1 MPQPVL
7 SANLATKA
15 SIKEWYKKTLSP
27 LVTHVREEKR
37 GLLHPQWLRYWR
49 LWTLKGQEQSY
60 HGRLRMYLPTA
71 HRILENWVQKLRAD
85 LFPQSKRWFK
95 VEPDSTVNEERA
107 DTTQCLIQDSLE
119 NQVKITALFPGL
131 LRNLCIFGTAPLDL
145 GWLHDERFVP
155 TLETYLD
162 KTTGRSETQEVLRSE
177 TLYLGPT
184 MRVVD
189 PFLFYVWPY
198 TPQFTWQAELLFED
212 MLAPWDTLER
222 MARTWIDP
230 DRPELGHQVENLK
243 GLKDIRATR
252 DNSEKYEAERERLL
266 ARGLTSRSEK
276 LSFDPRRPADTTTLY
291 WYGSLQETKDDDTGE
306 TRPEDPTWY
315 KLLVGGDDI
324 LLTCRQD
331 PWWHQ
336 NPSYLAAKFAE
347 LQGEFWGYGVM
358 FLLDH
363 LQYFTNDTLNQTGD
377 GLVFSLNPIVAMDAN
392 AVQFPDSIRMAP
404 AARWLMRDPRNSL
417 QFIEPPKDSAMAGV
431 NVINFLI
438 AMMND
443 VSNVAPFG
451 SGLGTGAA
459 GRARGRAVGTAT
471 GMSIISSE
479 ALLQVRD
486 VVENIEQGILT
497 PSLKMI
503 YSLYQQ
509 CLDRPLL
516 LRMEGVKGA
525 AMVETAITRDNLVG
539 NLKFSWQGSVFTF
552 NQNVRV
558 QQMLNFIQILARI
571 PPDFLAQDNARVNWK
586 YLLREIW
593 ATGFG
598 DREAEQIITDIM
610 PTRVVDAYVENEL
623 FRVGRGAEVTVS
635 PLDQDQE
642 HADMHGKL
650 LTEPDLDPEVVELVM
665 RHIQKH
671 GQSFAMKQ
679 IQAQQQAEQAA
690 MAQMMGGAAA
700 GGGAG
705 TGGPG
710 QGPGGA
716 TGGPPGAPGP
726 MTASRTVM
734 PNAPGRLPQTT
745 SDSDVAR
752 ALTRSS
758 GTPGA
763 Y

>member
-15 SIKEWYKKTLSP
+15 SIKEWYKKTLAP
-27 LVTHVREEKR
+27 LVTQVREEKR

-49 LWTLKGQEQSY
+49 LWTLKGTEQAY

-95 VEPDSTVNEERA
+95 TIPDSTVNEEKGY
-107 DTTQCLIQDSLE
+107 TVQEMLQDALQ
-119 NQVKITALFPGL
+119 NQIKITAIFPGL
-131 LRNLCIFGTAPLDL
+131 LRNLCIFGTAPLDI

-155 TLETYLD
+155 TLQSTLD
-162 KTTGRSETQEVLRSE
+162 TTNGQTKTEEVLRAE
-177 TLYLGPT
+177 TRYLGPT

-198 TPQFTWQAELLFED
+198 TTQFTWDAELIFED
-212 MLAPWDTLER
+212 MLAPWDALES

-230 DRPELGHQVENLK
+230 ERQELGHQIENLK
-243 GLKDIRATR
+243 GLKDLRATR
-252 DNSEKYEAERERLL
+252 DNSEKFDAEKERLL
-266 ARGLTSRSEK
+266 ARGLTSRSER
-276 LSFDPRRPADTTTLY
+276 LSMDPRRPADTTTLY
-291 WYGSLQETKDDDTGE
+291 WKGSLQEVEDPGTGE
-306 TRPEDPTWY
+306 THPEDPTWY
-315 KLLVGGDDI
+315 KLIVGGDDI
-324 LLTCRQD
+324 LLQCRQN
-331 PWWHQ
+331 PYWHQ

-347 LQGEFWGYGVM
+347 MQGEFWGYGVM

-392 AVQFPDSIRMAP
+392 SVQFPDSIRMAP

-443 VSNVAPFG
+443 VSNVSPFG
-451 SGLGTGAA
+451 GAGIQGT

-486 VVENIEQGILT
+486 VVENIEAGVLT
-497 PSLKMI
+497 PSLGMM

-509 CLDRPLL
+509 CLDRSLL

-525 AMVETAITRDNLVG
+525 AMVETAVTRDDLVG
-539 NLKFSWQGSVFTF
+539 AFTFQWQGSVFTF

-598 DREAEQIITDIM
+598 DKEAQQIITDIT
-610 PTRVVDAYVENEL
+610 PTRTVDAYIENEL
-623 FRVGRGAEVTVS
+623 FRVGRGSEVTIS
-635 PLDQDQE
+635 PLDDDMQ
-642 HADMHGKL
+642 HAQMHDPL
-650 LTEPDLDPEVVELVM
+650 LQEPDLDPAVKQMVAQ
-665 RHIQKH
+665 HIQRH
-671 GQSFAMKQ
+671 AVSYAMKELQ
-679 IQAQQQAEQAA
+679 KQQQAEQAA
-690 MAQMMGGAAA
+690 QAQLMGGAA
-700 GGGAG
+700 
-705 TGGPG
+705 P
-710 QGPGGA
+710 QGPGMGGNGA
-716 TGGPPGAPGP
+716 GGPSQAAPGQVPQPGAGP
-726 MTASRTVM
+726 TNPSRYVM
-734 PNAPGRLPQTT
+734 PNAPGRLAQTT
-745 SDSDVAR
+745 DEGDLQR
-752 ALTRSS
+752 QMPR
-758 GTPGA
+758 PGQG
-763 Y
+763 